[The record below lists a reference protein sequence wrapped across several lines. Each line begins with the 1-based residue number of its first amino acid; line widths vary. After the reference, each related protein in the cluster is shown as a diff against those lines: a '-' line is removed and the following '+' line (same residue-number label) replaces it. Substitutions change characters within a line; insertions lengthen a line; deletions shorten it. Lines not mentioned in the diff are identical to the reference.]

1 MDRVR
6 ELEDENQKMEDERK
20 NAKNDYELAQFQN
33 QELRSEIKDLE
44 DNAERMDFQMKVIKD
59 EYKKIQEQKSNSID
73 HEKEALRKM
82 FVSFME
88 SSLEKKSGE
97 AEAML
102 MTFLNLLGFGETDRK
117 TVLEGFKAKS
127 VKKGTFSKVFKK

>member
-44 DNAERMDFQMKVIKD
+44 DNAERMDFQV
-59 EYKKIQEQKSNSID
+59 
-73 HEKEALRKM
+73 
-82 FVSFME
+82 
-88 SSLEKKSGE
+88 
-97 AEAML
+97 
-102 MTFLNLLGFGETDRK
+102 FLI
-117 TVLEGFKAKS
+117 S
-127 VKKGTFSKVFKK
+127 YQ

>member
-44 DNAERMDFQMKVIKD
+44 DNAERMDF
-59 EYKKIQEQKSNSID
+59 
-73 HEKEALRKM
+73 
-82 FVSFME
+82 
-88 SSLEKKSGE
+88 
-97 AEAML
+97 
-102 MTFLNLLGFGETDRK
+102 
-117 TVLEGFKAKS
+117 
-127 VKKGTFSKVFKK
+127 